1 MPKLVR
7 NTALLCLA
15 LSAACAALFAAGSG
29 GIWLTLA
36 VTFGTAA
43 YHLGVRLLVGRAFDT
58 WMGNRAD
65 LSRRWYQ
72 PRPWEA
78 KLYRLL
84 RVKSWKDRMP
94 TFYPDEFS
102 PDRHTW
108 DEIAQVMCQSE
119 LVHETNVVM
128 SFLPLLA
135 AVPFGAFWVFFLT
148 SLGGALFDLSL
159 VILQRYN
166 RPRVVRLAQRAGSQK
181 SRTSREAAPLEA
193 H

>member
-7 NTALLCLA
+7 NLAAACLGA
-15 LSAACAALFAAGSG
+15 SAACALFSFRLGG
-29 GIWLTLA
+29 GIWLILA

-43 YHLGVRLLVGRAFDT
+43 YHLGVRLLVGRAYDR

-72 PRPWEA
+72 PRPWEE

-102 PDRHTW
+102 PEKHTW
-108 DEIAQVMCQSE
+108 EEIAQTMCQSE
-119 LVHETNVVM
+119 LVHETNILM

-135 AVPFGAFWVFFLT
+135 AIPFGSFWVFFLT

-166 RPRVVRLAQRAGSQK
+166 RPRILRLAQRQ
-181 SRTSREAAPLEA
+181 SRRKTAAVS
-193 H
+193 

>member
-7 NTALLCLA
+7 RTALVCLA
-15 LSAACAALFAAGSG
+15 LSAVCAVLFARLGWG
-29 GIWLTLA
+29 VLLTLA
-36 VTFGTAA
+36 ITFGIVA
-43 YHLGVRLLVGRAFDT
+43 YHLGARLLVGLAFDT

-72 PRPWEA
+72 PRPWEG

-102 PDRHTW
+102 PENHTW
-108 DEIAQVMCQSE
+108 EEIAQVMCQSE
-119 LVHETNVVM
+119 LVHETNILV
-128 SFLPLLA
+128 SFLPLPA
-135 AVPFGAFWVFFLT
+135 AIPFGSFWVFFLT
-148 SLGGALFDLSL
+148 SLAGALFDLSL

-166 RPRVVRLAQRAGSQK
+166 RPRVVRLARRQSCHK
-181 SRTSREAAPLEA
+181 V
-193 H
+193 

>member
-7 NTALLCLA
+7 NAALLFLA
-15 LSAACAALFAAGSG
+15 LSAGCAFLSVRLGGGLWLALA
-29 GIWLTLA
+29 I
-36 VTFGTAA
+36 TFGTAA

-78 KLYRLL
+78 GLYRLL

-102 PDRHTW
+102 PEKHSW
-108 DEIAQVMCQSE
+108 EEIAQVMCQSE
-119 LVHETNVVM
+119 LVHETNIVM

-135 AVPFGAFWVFFLT
+135 AIPFGAFWVFFLT
-148 SLGGALFDLSL
+148 SLLGGLFDLSL
-159 VILQRYN
+159 AILQRYN
-166 RPRVVRLAQRAGSQK
+166 RPRVIRLAQRQR
-181 SRTSREAAPLEA
+181 RTEARQRASV
-193 H
+193 

>member
-7 NTALLCLA
+7 NTAIACLGA
-15 LSAACAALFAAGSG
+15 SAVYAFLFFRLGG

-36 VTFGTAA
+36 VTCGTAA
-43 YHLGVRLLVGRAFDT
+43 YHLGVRLLVGRAYDR

-65 LSRRWYQ
+65 LTRKWYQ
-72 PRPWEA
+72 PRPWEEP
-78 KLYRLL
+78 LYRRL

-102 PDRHTW
+102 PKKHSW
-108 DEIAQVMCQSE
+108 SEIAQTMCQSE
-119 LVHETNVVM
+119 LVHETNILV
-128 SFLPLLA
+128 SFLPLAA

-166 RPRVVRLAQRAGSQK
+166 RPRILRLAQRQDRRKVRQG
-181 SRTSREAAPLEA
+181 
-193 H
+193 

>member
-1 MPKLVR
+1 MPKLVQ
-7 NTALLCLA
+7 NAALFFLA
-15 LSAACAALFAAGSG
+15 LSAGCTLLFSLAGWSP
-29 GIWLTLA
+29 LLPLA
-36 VTFGTAA
+36 ITFGTAA
-43 YHLGVRLLVGRAFDT
+43 YHLGVRLLVGKAFDR

-72 PRPWEA
+72 PRPWED

-102 PDRHTW
+102 PEKHSW
-108 DEIAQVMCQSE
+108 EEIAQVMCQSE
-119 LVHETNVVM
+119 LVHETNILM

-135 AVPFGAFWVFFLT
+135 AIPLGDFWMFFVT

-159 VILQRYN
+159 AILQRYN
-166 RPRVVRLAQRAGSQK
+166 RPRVVRLARRQR
-181 SRTSREAAPLEA
+181 RTEVRQETVG
-193 H
+193 